1 MKTSTAK
8 LALITLLFSLAG
20 LVGPSVRWLTWPS
33 LTFERNTSSA
43 VSAFV
48 YDLVFLLWPTQSL
61 AVMEVNTGPVIAG
74 LAAIGANLLL
84 FATVGMLTGSFARSR
99 QGITLCYLAV
109 VGLLLLLSLWG
120 AGFSIAYL
128 NVNALVVA
136 LVLYAIPFG
145 LAVRYFR

>member
-1 MKTSTAK
+1 
-8 LALITLLFSLAG
+8 
-20 LVGPSVRWLTWPS
+20 
-33 LTFERNTSSA
+33 
-43 VSAFV
+43 
-48 YDLVFLLWPTQSL
+48 
-61 AVMEVNTGPVIAG
+61 MEVNTGPVIAG

-84 FATVGMLTGSFARSR
+84 FATVGMLTGSFAQSR
-99 QGITLCYLAV
+99 RGVTLCYLAV

-128 NVNALVVA
+128 NVTALVVA